1 MLRNKER
8 DKKYL
13 GLSNQ
18 GATCYMNSAIQTLF
32 MTKEFRRSV
41 YAWRYNED
49 IHGSKEYCIVYQ
61 LQKLF
66 ASLQM
71 SFKDSIDTKAL
82 TKSFGWNSSEA
93 FQQQDVQEFLR
104 VLFEALEQ
112 SFEIAGEK
120 YTLTADLYEGTLS
133 SYVSCKECPYESNN
147 EQQFLDIQLPIKNEF
162 GTGVV
167 NSSLEMAIENYL
179 KPE

>member
-1 MLRNKER
+1 
-8 DKKYL
+8 
-13 GLSNQ
+13 
-18 GATCYMNSAIQTLF
+18 
-32 MTKEFRRSV
+32 
-41 YAWRYNED
+41 
-49 IHGSKEYCIVYQ
+49 
-61 LQKLF
+61 
-66 ASLQM
+66 M

-179 KPE
+179 KPEQLDGDNQYACQDCNKKVDALKGVKLGKCPQILSFSLNRFTLDYETFQRVKVLERVSFPLVLNMNDY